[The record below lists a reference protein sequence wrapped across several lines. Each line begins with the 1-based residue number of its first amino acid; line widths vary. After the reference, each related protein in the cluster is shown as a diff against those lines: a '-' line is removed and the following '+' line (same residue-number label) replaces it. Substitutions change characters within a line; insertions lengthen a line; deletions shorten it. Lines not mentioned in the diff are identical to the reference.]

1 MNGNDYVEKVEQ
13 NIECIE
19 DEFLMQF
26 NHEYLKDVLLNN
38 DDLEYIK
45 KNNDFDEFDNNWVE
59 QNIEKW
65 NK

>member
-45 KNNDFDEFDNNWVE
+45 KNNDFDEFANNWVE